1 MPCCER
7 RYRVPPASWAVPRC
21 LRSLR
26 VGSGSLSLGSV
37 GLPGKASEHEADHRK
52 MDVGDGETC
61 PVFIVLGEAAA
72 GTEPCECTFDDP
84 SLGQNLETDRMI
96 GALDDF

>member
-1 MPCCER
+1 MTCCGASIGNRGAPLMIYWR
-7 RYRVPPASWAVPRC
+7 RF
-21 LRSLR
+21 
-26 VGSGSLSLGSV
+26 

-61 PVFIVLGEAAA
+61 PVFLVLGEAAA
-72 GTEPCECTFDDP
+72 ATEPCEGTFDDP

>member
-1 MPCCER
+1 
-7 RYRVPPASWAVPRC
+7 
-21 LRSLR
+21 
-26 VGSGSLSLGSV
+26 
-37 GLPGKASEHEADHRK
+37 

-61 PVFIVLGEAAA
+61 PVFVVLGEAAA
-72 GTEPCECTFDDP
+72 AAEPCEGTFDDP